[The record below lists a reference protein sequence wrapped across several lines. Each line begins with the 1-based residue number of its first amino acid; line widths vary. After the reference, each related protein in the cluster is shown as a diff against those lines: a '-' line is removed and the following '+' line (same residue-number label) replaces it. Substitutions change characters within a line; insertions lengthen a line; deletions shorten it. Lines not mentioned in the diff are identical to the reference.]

1 MAYQIRPA
9 LSNNGVKHLGTK
21 MHYAEGMLQ
30 SGVGCPGI
38 NLVCQAEL
46 TDAPQSLECR
56 VIDNLLFPAVKR
68 NKSMDRSRTTKSGKL
83 VVSRIVGIVVDD

>member
-1 MAYQIRPA
+1 MSPPDKRKIRA
-9 LSNNGVKHLGTK
+9 K

-68 NKSMDRSRTTKSGKL
+68 NKSMDRITDYEIWQTRCLQDSW
-83 VVSRIVGIVVDD
+83 DCC